1 VANKKTKVAVITGAS
16 SGIGKEAAKALAA
29 QGWHV
34 IAHGRDAKR
43 SAAAEM
49 EIRAAAAPGARI
61 DMVRGDLCSLADT
74 ARLTDAIRALTDRID
89 VLLNNAGGMRDHME
103 ITSEGNEITFAGN
116 HLGHFLLTK
125 RLLPLLRNA
134 AKDGEAGATRI
145 INVSSR
151 AHEFAP
157 PINWED
163 LQQITAWSSHESYGN
178 AKLANILFTREL
190 AKRLGAEGIAAQSM
204 HPGTVDTNFSS
215 HGTAIAQEH
224 LAKLPKISAGEGAD
238 TLFWLAT
245 APEAGKTNG
254 LYFYNREAIAP
265 SAAALDEASA
275 ARLWAESEALLA
287 RAGF

>member
-1 VANKKTKVAVITGAS
+1 VTRQTTGVAVVTGAS

-43 SAAAEM
+43 SATAEAD
-49 EIRAAAAPGARI
+49 IRAAAASGARI

-74 ARLTDAIRALTDRID
+74 ARLADGIKGLTDRID
-89 VLLNNAGGMRDHME
+89 VLLNNAGGMRDHRE

-134 AKDGEAGATRI
+134 VKDGEPGAVRI
-145 INVSSR
+145 VNVSSR

-157 PINWED
+157 PIDWDD
-163 LQQITAWSSHESYGN
+163 LQQIKAWSSHESYGN

-190 AKRLGAEGIAAQSM
+190 AKRLSPEGLVVQAM

-215 HGTAIAQEH
+215 HGTAVAQEH
-224 LAKLPKISAGEGAD
+224 LAKMPKISAGEGAD

-245 APEAGKTNG
+245 APEAGKTSG
-254 LYFYNREAIAP
+254 LYFYNREAIPP
-265 SAAALDEASA
+265 SAAASDDANA
-275 ARLWAESEALLA
+275 ARLWADSEALLA